1 MRGHCGL
8 PPVRAALRRA
18 RAPDADGAAGKKGA
32 PLGRQDALA
41 HSDVA
46 CMVMQELFLY
56 FPQYI
61 PIHTDVLEVILM
73 ICVLGNFV

>member
-8 PPVRAALRRA
+8 PPVRAALRRV
-18 RAPDADGAAGKKGA
+18 RPPDADGAAGKKGA

-46 CMVMQELFLY
+46 YMVMQELFLY
-56 FPQYI
+56 FP
-61 PIHTDVLEVILM
+61 
-73 ICVLGNFV
+73 